1 MLGHSHS
8 FDDAYDH
15 TLKPRGMSGSASTL
29 WESSGMEDTEV
40 DYISL
45 VPYTPM
51 SPIPTSAPPTGVPFP
66 NSDHPEICVTNVTG
80 DEIKF
85 VFGAAAESALNNSDP
100 NRLGISEPMDHS

>member
-29 WESSGMEDTEV
+29 WQSSGMEDTEV

-45 VPYTPM
+45 GEEKNFVKSILKKNKQNFNYFVIFPNLVPYTPM
-51 SPIPTSAPPTGVPFP
+51 SPTTSSAPPTGVPFP
-66 NSDHPEICVTNVTG
+66 N
-80 DEIKF
+80 
-85 VFGAAAESALNNSDP
+85 
-100 NRLGISEPMDHS
+100 M

>member
-1 MLGHSHS
+1 MNSGPYMLGHSHS

-45 VPYTPM
+45 GEERNI
-51 SPIPTSAPPTGVPFP
+51 SW
-66 NSDHPEICVTNVTG
+66 
-80 DEIKF
+80 
-85 VFGAAAESALNNSDP
+85 
-100 NRLGISEPMDHS
+100 NRIEEKINDLIFL

>member
-45 VPYTPM
+45 GDEKKFRQIDFEKNINCFDLFFLVPYTPM
-51 SPIPTSAPPTGVPFP
+51 SPTTTSAPPTGVPFP
-66 NSDHPEICVTNVTG
+66 NRYF
-80 DEIKF
+80 KMKYY
-85 VFGAAAESALNNSDP
+85 ALNS
-100 NRLGISEPMDHS
+100 

>member
-1 MLGHSHS
+1 LNSGPYMLGHSHS

-45 VPYTPM
+45 GEERNI
-51 SPIPTSAPPTGVPFP
+51 SW
-66 NSDHPEICVTNVTG
+66 
-80 DEIKF
+80 
-85 VFGAAAESALNNSDP
+85 
-100 NRLGISEPMDHS
+100 NRIEEKINDLIFL

>member
-45 VPYTPM
+45 
-51 SPIPTSAPPTGVPFP
+51 GEER
-66 NSDHPEICVTNVTG
+66 N
-80 DEIKF
+80 
-85 VFGAAAESALNNSDP
+85 
-100 NRLGISEPMDHS
+100 IS